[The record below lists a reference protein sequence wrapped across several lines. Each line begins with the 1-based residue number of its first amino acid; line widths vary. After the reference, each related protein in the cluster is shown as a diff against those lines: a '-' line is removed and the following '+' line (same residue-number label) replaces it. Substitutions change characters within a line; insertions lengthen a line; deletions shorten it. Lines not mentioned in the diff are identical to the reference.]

1 MIPAKVEAIPEKVGI
16 GPDPIEMISIEAEMI
31 SKMAEMKVMYG
42 IWWMPFILMLNQE
55 GMIIKKAA
63 YVTVGIDVDGKKM
76 SLESG
81 LVKMNPPNSIT
92 AVAESIPT

>member
-1 MIPAKVEAIPEKVGI
+1 
-16 GPDPIEMISIEAEMI
+16 
-31 SKMAEMKVMYG
+31 
-42 IWWMPFILMLNQE
+42 MPFILMLNQE